1 MNEIKRPILKPFS
14 KDRFELVESYEY
26 GNIVVPAA
34 YKTNGANV
42 PRILWSIFPPNS
54 PEYLSAIVVH
64 DWLCDE
70 AELIFELGSKEQ
82 AKRLFKTADET
93 LREMMT
99 ALGVARWKA
108 YVFYLACR
116 TWHIIKY
123 K

>member
-42 PRILWSIFPPNS
+42 PRIFWSVFPPNS

-64 DWLCDE
+64 DYLCD
-70 AELIFELGSKEQ
+70 KERY
-82 AKRLFKTADET
+82 KEADEV

-99 ALGVARWKA
+99 ELGCSKIKVWC
-108 YVFYLACR
+108 FYLACR
-116 TWHIIKY
+116 AWHKLRY
-123 K
+123 GG